1 MSTNRKWIRKKWGL
15 SVIMMAGI
23 GIGCANSRSDVS
35 YLGDPN
41 ISYYR
46 GHATE
51 IDYPAVDE
59 PLAPEVVS
67 TGPPV
72 TVRDKENLPIRDIT
86 LQHAVQTSL
95 MNSQIIR
102 SAGTFLSTGNA
113 LYTNP
118 NNISSVYDPA
128 IQESGVLFGG
138 RGVEAA
144 LSAFDAQFQTSMIWG
159 RDEQAQNNTA
169 FGGGLGAGA
178 ALTQETGA
186 FTSSLSKSFGHGGS
200 ISLNH
205 NVNYRGT
212 NAPSLFPSA
221 YTGNLQLQYQLPL
234 LAGAGTEFT
243 RIAGPIGQSFG
254 GISGVSQGVVIARI
268 NNDITLANFETSV
281 RNLVKDVEDAYWD
294 LYLAYQL
301 FDVATQAKNSTDE
314 LREYINL
321 RVEGGAREFT
331 RADLHQAE
339 DQYYAAETAVTNA
352 RSSIYELEVRL
363 RRLMGLPVNDGEIL
377 RPQESPVSVEL
388 IADWYGSLTEAL
400 TQRVELRQQKWNIK
414 SLQLQLR
421 ASESLTRPRLD
432 FVGGYQV
439 NGFGDDL
446 LGYNDPALGNYYQ
459 TVTDGDY
466 TGWNLGLQMRWDIG
480 FRSAKA
486 QVQNYELRLAKALKV
501 LQEQEEEISHELA
514 ISFQDLARTYQAT
527 ELSYNR
533 MNAVGEEI
541 YYRRL
546 RNLEVDPADL
556 LLRAIIRKGEAQNA
570 YYQNLVG
577 YNKAITTFQL
587 RKGTLLR
594 THGVILEEGGWDP
607 AAYEDAKYNSDARL
621 YAKPAKRLVQ
631 EPEAF
636 AGNAPFGGVYF
647 ANQEELAPT
656 ADPMNAAPMP
666 VPPAETV
673 PMDMAPMDAG
683 PAEPAPAE
691 AVKEPKP
698 VDPGDRPAKPI
709 PPVEAAP
716 NQNKNVPKPMPKPMP
731 KQNKPAPAPPAENV
745 ETSSTNDVFGR
756 GFIQQVGDVGGAG
769 NP

>member
-1 MSTNRKWIRKKWGL
+1 MLTNRGWIRKKWKLAALLLTG
-15 SVIMMAGI
+15 VGV
-23 GIGCANSRSDVS
+23 GCANSRTDVS

-41 ISYYR
+41 VSYYR

-51 IDYPAVDE
+51 IDFPAVDQ

-86 LQHAVQTSL
+86 LNQAVQTSL

-118 NNISSVYDPA
+118 NNVSSVYDPA

-144 LSAFDAQFQTSMIWG
+144 LSAFDAQLQTSMIWG
-159 RDEQAQNNTA
+159 RDEQAQNNMA

-178 ALTQETGA
+178 ALVQETGA
-186 FTSSLSKSFGHGGS
+186 FSSSLSKSFAHGGS

-212 NAPSLFPSA
+212 NAPSLFQSV

-234 LAGAGTEFT
+234 LAGSGTEFT

-268 NNDITLANFETSV
+268 NNDITLATFEANV

-301 FDVATQAKNSTDE
+301 FDVAVQAKESTNE
-314 LREYINL
+314 LREYISL

-363 RRLMGLPVNDGEIL
+363 RRLMGLSVNDGEIL

-414 SLQLQLR
+414 SLELQLR

-439 NGFGDDL
+439 NSFGDDL
-446 LGYNDPALGNYYQ
+446 LGYNDPRLGNNYQ
-459 TVTDGDY
+459 TLTDGDY
-466 TGWNLGLQMRWDIG
+466 TGWNLGVQMQWNIG

-486 QVQNYELRLAKALKV
+486 QVQNYELRLAKAQKV
-501 LQEQEEEISHELA
+501 LQEQEEEIGHELA

-533 MNAVGEEI
+533 MNAVEEEI

-556 LLRAIIRKGEAQNA
+556 LLRAIIRKGEAQTA
-570 YYQNLVG
+570 YYQNLIG
-577 YNKAITTFQL
+577 YNKAITNFQL
-587 RKGTLLR
+587 RKGTLLS
-594 THGVILEEGGWDP
+594 THGVVLEEGGWDP
-607 AAYEDAKYNSDARL
+607 AAYEDAQFYSDARL
-621 YAKPAKRLVQ
+621 HAKPDKWQVQ

-647 ANQEELAPT
+647 ANQEE
-656 ADPMNAAPMP
+656 AAPATDAVKTDVIEAVPAEAGKEPMQVNPGDRPVKPIPEVETVPMKNKSVPQPMPKSNTPPP
-666 VPPAETV
+666 VPPAE
-673 PMDMAPMDAG
+673 
-683 PAEPAPAE
+683 
-691 AVKEPKP
+691 K
-698 VDPGDRPAKPI
+698 I
-709 PPVEAAP
+709 
-716 NQNKNVPKPMPKPMP
+716 
-731 KQNKPAPAPPAENV
+731 
-745 ETSSTNDVFGR
+745 ETSANEDFGID
-756 GFIQQVGDVGGAG
+756 FIQQVGNVGGL
-769 NP
+769 